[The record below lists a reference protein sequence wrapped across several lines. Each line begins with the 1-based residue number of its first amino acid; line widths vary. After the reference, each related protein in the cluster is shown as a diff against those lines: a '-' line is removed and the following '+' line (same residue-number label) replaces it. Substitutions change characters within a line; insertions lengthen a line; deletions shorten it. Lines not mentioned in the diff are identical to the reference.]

1 MTVKSAF
8 RAGDL
13 TQGGI
18 TGTIIVG
25 RFVGAE
31 ALAAIKNP

>member
-1 MTVKSAF
+1 MTMKTVL